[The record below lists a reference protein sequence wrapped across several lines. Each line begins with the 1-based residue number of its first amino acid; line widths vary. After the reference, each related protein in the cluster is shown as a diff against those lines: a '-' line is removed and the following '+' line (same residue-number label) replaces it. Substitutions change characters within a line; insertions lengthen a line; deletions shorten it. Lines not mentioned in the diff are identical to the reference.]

1 MRRITKLPESTGLP
15 RQEPMGW
22 TIYDS
27 HWQVESEDA
36 QGNTLEKIAYTN
48 FFFAAEAA
56 YHAALI
62 AMPNDR
68 LIFRNRARII
78 KKNWGS

>member
-1 MRRITKLPESTGLP
+1 MRRITKLPESGSALP
-15 RQEPMGW
+15 RQEMGW
-22 TIYDS
+22 SIYDS

-36 QGNTLEKIAYTN
+36 KGNTLEKIAYTN

-68 LIFRNRARII
+68 IIFRNRARII
-78 KKNWGS
+78 RRNWQP

>member
-1 MRRITKLPESTGLP
+1 MRRITKLPDSGSTLP
-15 RQEPMGW
+15 RQEMGW
-22 TIYDS
+22 TIHDS
-27 HWQVESEDA
+27 YWQVESEDA
-36 QGNTLEKIAYTN
+36 KGNTLEKIAYTN

-78 KKNWGS
+78 KRNWRP